1 MKISLHLLVALCGLW
16 TLPAA
21 AEIHRCT
28 AADGSTVFS
37 DVPCGEEATVFKPL
51 QPANPAESSLRN
63 DRRDRLLRAFEEER
77 QLERE
82 QAAEEKA
89 ERARRARKCAQAKD
103 DLRVMKQAGRMYD
116 LDDDGNRVYLSNT
129 QRAEA
134 LRDMRAAVEHWCG
147 KQ

>member
-1 MKISLHLLVALCGLW
+1 MKLSLHLLVAMCGLL
-16 TLPAA
+16 TLPVA

-28 AADGSTVFS
+28 GADGSVIFS

-51 QPANPAESSLRN
+51 KPVNPGESLQRN
-63 DRRDRLLRAFEEER
+63 DKRDRLLRAFEEER
-77 QLERE
+77 QLDRE

-89 ERARRARKCAQAKD
+89 ERDKRARKCAEAKD

-116 LDDDGNRVYLSNT
+116 LDEDGNRFYLSDA

-134 LRDMRAAVEHWCG
+134 LRDTRAAVEHWCD
-147 KQ
+147 KK

>member
-1 MKISLHLLVALCGLW
+1 MKIPLHLLAALCGLL
-16 TLPAA
+16 TQPAA

-28 AADGSTVFS
+28 GADGSAVFS
-37 DVPCGEEATVFKPL
+37 DVPCGEAATVIKPL
-51 QPANPAESSLRN
+51 KPVNPADSSQRN

-89 ERARRARKCAQAKD
+89 ERTKRARKCAEAKD

-116 LDDDGNRVYLSNT
+116 LDDNGNRVYLSDT

-147 KQ
+147 KR

>member
-1 MKISLHLLVALCGLW
+1 MKISLHLLVAMCGLLS
-16 TLPAA
+16 LPVA

-28 AADGSTVFS
+28 GADGNMIFS

-51 QPANPAESSLRN
+51 KPVNPDKSLLRN
-63 DRRDRLLRAFEEER
+63 DKRDRLLRAFEEER

-82 QAAEEKA
+82 QATEEKA
-89 ERARRARKCAQAKD
+89 ERDKRARKCAEAKD

-116 LDDDGNRVYLSNT
+116 LDEDGNRFYLSDA

-134 LRDMRAAVEHWCG
+134 LRDTRAAVAHWCD
-147 KQ
+147 KK

>member
-1 MKISLHLLVALCGLW
+1 MTIYLQLLVALCALLV
-16 TLPAA
+16 LPVA

-28 AADGSTVFS
+28 AADGSVIFS

-51 QPANPAESSLRN
+51 KPANPAESSQRN

-82 QAAEEKA
+82 QAAEEQA
-89 ERARRARKCAQAKD
+89 ERAKRARKCAEAKD

-116 LDDDGNRVYLSNT
+116 LDDDGNRVYLSDT

-134 LRDMRAAVEHWCG
+134 LRDMRAAVEHRCG

>member
-1 MKISLHLLVALCGLW
+1 MKISIHLLVAMCSLL
-16 TLPAA
+16 TLPVE

-28 AADGSTVFS
+28 GADGSMIFS

-51 QPANPAESSLRN
+51 KPANPAESSLRN

-89 ERARRARKCAQAKD
+89 ERTRRARKCAQAKD

-116 LDDDGNRVYLSNT
+116 LDDDGNRVYLSDA

-134 LRDMRAAVEHWCG
+134 LRDGRAAVDHWCG
-147 KQ
+147 KR

>member
-1 MKISLHLLVALCGLW
+1 MKISLRLLAVLCGLL

-28 AADGSTVFS
+28 GADGSAVFS
-37 DVPCGEEATVFKPL
+37 DVPCGEAATVIKPL
-51 QPANPAESSLRN
+51 KPVNPADSSQRN

-89 ERARRARKCAQAKD
+89 ERAKRAHKCAEAKD

-116 LDDDGNRVYLSNT
+116 LDDNGNRVYLSDT

-134 LRDMRAAVEHWCG
+134 FRDMRAAVEHWSG
-147 KQ
+147 KR

>member
-1 MKISLHLLVALCGLW
+1 MKISLHLLVAICSLL
-16 TLPAA
+16 TLPVA

-28 AADGSTVFS
+28 GADGGAIFS
-37 DVPCGEEATVFKPL
+37 DVPCGEEATVFRPLKPV
-51 QPANPAESSLRN
+51 NPGESLLRN
-63 DRRDRLLRAFEEER
+63 DKRDRLLRAFEEER
-77 QLERE
+77 QQERE

-89 ERARRARKCAQAKD
+89 ERAKRARKCAEAKD

-116 LDDDGNRVYLSNT
+116 LDEDGNRVYLSDA

-134 LRDMRAAVEHWCG
+134 LRDTRAAVAHWCG

>member
-1 MKISLHLLVALCGLW
+1 MKMIFHLLVALCGL
-16 TLPAA
+16 LSQPLA

-28 AADGSTVFS
+28 AADGGVMFS

-51 QPANPAESSLRN
+51 KPANPAESMPR
-63 DRRDRLLRAFEEER
+63 DDKRDRLLRAFEEER

-82 QAAEEKA
+82 RVAEEKA
-89 ERARRARKCAQAKD
+89 ERARRDRKCAEAKD

-116 LDDDGNRVYLSNT
+116 LDKDGNRVYLSDA

-134 LRDMRAAVEHWCG
+134 LRDTQAAAAHWCG
-147 KQ
+147 GK

>member
-1 MKISLHLLVALCGLW
+1 MKISLHLLVALCGLMA
-16 TLPAA
+16 LPVA

-28 AADGSTVFS
+28 AADGSAVFS

-51 QPANPAESSLRN
+51 KPVNPGASLLRN
-63 DRRDRLLRAFEEER
+63 DKRDRLLRAFEEER

-82 QAAEEKA
+82 QAADEKA
-89 ERARRARKCAQAKD
+89 ERTKRARKCAEAKD

-116 LDDDGNRVYLSNT
+116 LDDDGNRVYLSET